1 MIRRPPRS
9 TRTYTLFPYTT
20 LCRSRAEQAAAARA
34 AASIRRREDR
44 LERGRER
51 TRIRRA
57 AFDRAFRELGIT
69 LTPSD
74 NQGDTDRPLTAE
86 AITEAESS
94 APTLTNGSAPEPERT
109 AGGEDEESHTNR
121 KRTPRPP

>member
-74 NQGDTDRPLTAE
+74 NQGDTARPLTADDM
-86 AITEAESS
+86 IEAEAS
-94 APTLTNGSAPEPERT
+94 
-109 AGGEDEESHTNR
+109 D
-121 KRTPRPP
+121 TPLKIGRASCRGRVCQYV